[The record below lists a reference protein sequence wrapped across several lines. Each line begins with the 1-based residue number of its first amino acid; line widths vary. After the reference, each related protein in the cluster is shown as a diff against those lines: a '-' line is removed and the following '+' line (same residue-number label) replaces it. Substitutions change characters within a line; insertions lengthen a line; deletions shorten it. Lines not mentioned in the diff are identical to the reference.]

1 MVNFIAIGNKHETV
15 RIDFNIEEMSII
27 FLYLKINIWLC
38 ANYQLYRY
46 IHMFYDV
53 MVAEDPVLIEPFML
67 DEPSTSWFS
76 SVSFIPGNMI
86 LELDFKIKQDKI
98 REWTRFQ
105 K

>member
-1 MVNFIAIGNKHETV
+1 M
-15 RIDFNIEEMSII
+15 
-27 FLYLKINIWLC
+27 C

-53 MVAEDPVLIEPFML
+53 MVAEIPVLIESFML
-67 DEPSTSWFS
+67 DEPSTSWVS
-76 SVSFIPGNMI
+76 SVSFIPGNMS

-98 REWTRFQ
+98 RKWFRLQ